1 MSSHAS
7 PAVTRRCKKLSL
19 AASNSCELS
28 SRIDFSDIEKHSLIL
43 SDSIEVS
50 GVGWRNKSTVTTSTP
65 HLAPCSTTHRRVA
78 VSPSVDS
85 DRYSTSALSLCRSE
99 LEQLHV
105 SDVSNITRTS
115 SVGSYHDDSAMSRLH
130 CLMEGIKLI
139 SSSHIN
145 NSTNWITFYVGD
157 MKIYSVP
164 HLYPFQFKK
173 IITKIHFIM
182 C

>member
-1 MSSHAS
+1 MTVEFQVQLCVTTVCSFAFLLFQDVSNVSTHVS
-7 PAVTRRCKKLSL
+7 PAVTRRRKKLSL

-50 GVGWRNKSTVTTSTP
+50 GVGVGWRNKSTVTTSTP
-65 HLAPCSTTHRRVA
+65 HLAPCSTTHRRAAVA
-78 VSPSVDS
+78 PSIDS
-85 DRYSTSALSLCRSE
+85 DRYSTSPLSLCRSE

-130 CLMEGIKLI
+130 CLMEGIK
-139 SSSHIN
+139 
-145 NSTNWITFYVGD
+145 
-157 MKIYSVP
+157 
-164 HLYPFQFKK
+164 
-173 IITKIHFIM
+173 
-182 C
+182 